1 MNATKYRTV
10 SATRKARG
18 FTLIELMIVVAII
31 GILATM
37 AVPSFQDR
45 VIRTEVSEG
54 IELAGF
60 VKEAVARHY
69 AKSGQLPADNAA
81 AGIPPHDR
89 IVGNFVTDVSVRDG
103 AITITFG
110 NMTNKFL
117 TGRKLSLRPAVV
129 QGYKQVPVAWVCGLA
144 GVPGKMA
151 VNGSNETNL
160 VPAYLPIDCR
170 PR

>member
-1 MNATKYRTV
+1 MISTKFQ
-10 SATRKARG
+10 SRG

-60 VKEAVARHY
+60 VKEAVARYY
-69 AKSGQLPADNAA
+69 AKSGQLPADNSTADL
-81 AGIPPHDR
+81 PPHDR
-89 IVGNFVTDVSVRDG
+89 IVGNFVTDVAVQG
-103 AITITFG
+103 GTITITFG

-117 TGRKLSLRPAVV
+117 TGKKLSLRPAIVK
-129 QGYKQVPVAWVCGLA
+129 GYQQVPIAWVCGLA
-144 GVPGKMA
+144 GVPEKMTA
-151 VNGSNETNL
+151 SGSNHTNL
-160 VPAYLPIDCR
+160 VPAYLPLDCR
-170 PR
+170 GR